1 VFETTTRRKIDMHFN
16 LLELWGGMNNLV
28 RLVVVVLT
36 IQALACMAVTVDRII
51 LLIGAY
57 RKGRRFARQAGPVL
71 ASGDLQGALTLARAD
86 GRSHLAGFIKTGI
99 ETYLSRMRRG
109 LEQPKAAE
117 LAARALERK
126 GENLSESLNK
136 GLNILASTGST
147 APFIGLLGTVLGI
160 LNAFKLV
167 GQQGSGGIGTIGVA
181 IAEAL
186 IVTGYGLMVA
196 IPSVLLFNW
205 LSTRI
210 ARYEA
215 GLTHARHE
223 LVDHLAGGVGSQDLD
238 DDLDSDDAGA
248 PVSGR
253 AGERAVVDRRA
264 PSPA

>member
-1 VFETTTRRKIDMHFN
+1 MHFN
-16 LLELWGGMNNLV
+16 LIELWSGMNNLV
-28 RLVVVVLT
+28 RVVVVVLT
-36 IQALACMAVTVDRII
+36 VQALACMAVTIDRVIM
-51 LLIGAY
+51 LVGAY
-57 RKGRRFARQAGPVL
+57 RRGRRFARSAAPVL
-71 ASGDLQGALTLARAD
+71 AAGDLNRSLELARAD
-86 GRSHLAGFIKTGI
+86 RGSHLAGFIRLGV
-99 ETYLSRMRRG
+99 ETYLNKLRRG
-109 LEQPKAAE
+109 LERGKAAE

-126 GENLSESLNK
+126 SENVSDSLQK
-136 GLNILASTGST
+136 GLNVLASTGST

-186 IVTGYGLMVA
+186 VVTGYGLMVA

-223 LVDHLAGGVGSQDLD
+223 LVDLLAGGISEEDLD
-238 DDLDSDDAGA
+238 DEDAESATAGR
-248 PVSGR
+248 PVTQ
-253 AGERAVVDRRA
+253 A

>member
-1 VFETTTRRKIDMHFN
+1 MHFN
-16 LLELWGGMNNLV
+16 MVEMWAGMNNMV
-28 RLVVVVLT
+28 RLVVIVLT

-51 LLIGAY
+51 LLISSY
-57 RKGRRFARQAGPVL
+57 RRGRRFARKAGPVL
-71 ASGDLQGALTLARAD
+71 ASGDLQGALTLARED
-86 GRSHLAGFIKTGI
+86 QHSHLAGFIRTGV
-99 ETYLSRMRRG
+99 ETYLSRVRRG
-109 LEQPKAAE
+109 LDRPRAAE

-126 GENLSESLNK
+126 SENLSDSLQK

-167 GQQGSGGIGTIGVA
+167 GQSGSGGIGTIGVA

-186 IVTGYGLMVA
+186 VVTGYGLMVA

-215 GLTHARHE
+215 GLAHARHE
-223 LVDHLAGGVGSQDLD
+223 LVDHLAGGLGND
-238 DDLDSDDAGA
+238 DIDTDDEGA
-248 PVSGR
+248 PVS
-253 AGERAVVDRRA
+253 AKTAVTPA
-264 PSPA
+264 ASPA

>member
-1 VFETTTRRKIDMHFN
+1 MHFN
-16 LLELWGGMNNLV
+16 MIEIWQGMNNLV
-28 RLVVVVLT
+28 RGVVVVLT
-36 IQALACMAVTVDRII
+36 VQALACIAVTVDRLL
-51 LLIGAY
+51 LLIISY
-57 RKGRRFARQAGPVL
+57 RRGRRFAREAGPM
-71 ASGDLQGALTLARAD
+71 LARGDYEQALEVAKRHK
-86 GRSHLAGFIKTGI
+86 GSHLAGFIRVGV
-99 ETYLSRMRRG
+99 ETFLEKRRKG
-109 LEQPKAAE
+109 LRPTKAVD

-126 GENLSESLNK
+126 SENLSDNLQRGMNV
-136 GLNILASTGST
+136 LASTGST

-223 LVDHLAGGVGSQDLD
+223 LADHLAGTPSED
-238 DDLDSDDAGA
+238 DDEDEDEADEAAVVVGKRSASAGA
-248 PVSGR
+248 GMR
-253 AGERAVVDRRA
+253 ASVA
-264 PSPA
+264 SPT